1 MFFINSYFNGTV
13 RYDFVN
19 AFFLKDLTQIP
30 NLKKIV
36 INFGYQQSLFK
47 HIILGLL
54 ALEVISLKKGKLTQT
69 KRLNVL
75 LKMKKGTPIGCK
87 IILRK
92 NYMYSFYFKLVTV
105 ILSKKK
111 RLKSIILP
119 NNIKWTKTISFRINN
134 PLFFFELENQYQF
147 FKNLPKMDI
156 TLFLENTKSSNELFF
171 FFQIV

>member
-1 MFFINSYFNGTV
+1 MKNMFFINSYFNGTV

-30 NLKKIV
+30 SLKKIV

-119 NNIKWTKTISFRINN
+119 NNIK
-134 PLFFFELENQYQF
+134 
-147 FKNLPKMDI
+147 
-156 TLFLENTKSSNELFF
+156 
-171 FFQIV
+171 